1 VQPVEQLDGER
12 GVLIAGFRAAGY
24 GLTDPF
30 HAEIS
35 PLSSAL
41 TITTERLENQFFR
54 IDLDA
59 NGEISAIYDKRAGR
73 DVLEPGQTANQ
84 LIAFE
89 DRPLNYDAW
98 DIDIFYAE
106 KPYPIRDVQRI
117 AVVERGPIRGG
128 VEIARRFLK
137 STIRQRILIYAELP
151 RIDIATEIDWHEHQ
165 ILLKAGFPVAIN
177 AARASY
183 EIQFGVVERPT
194 HRNTSWDVARFETC
208 AQRWIDLSEGGYGV
222 ALLNDSKYGHDLH
235 DNVMRLTLLKSGIN
249 PDPNAD
255 QGLHRFTYALLP
267 HAGDWREAE
276 VVRRAAELNTPLLAY
291 RPQAADDAQQPAE
304 PVSFAS
310 CDAAHV
316 QLDTIKTAE
325 DGDGLIL
332 RVYETHNQ
340 RGPVT
345 LSFARPILDAQP
357 CNLLEEAEEQR
368 TKNNRTENGEPG
380 ARNQEPEKHQAQI
393 TRQAVGQAV
402 GDLIVA
408 GNTLR
413 FAIRPFE
420 IRSFRVRFAT

>member
-1 VQPVEQLDGER
+1 
-12 GVLIAGFRAAGY
+12 
-24 GLTDPF
+24 
-30 HAEIS
+30 
-35 PLSSAL
+35 
-41 TITTERLENQFFR
+41 
-54 IDLDA
+54 
-59 NGEISAIYDKRAGR
+59 
-73 DVLEPGQTANQ
+73 
-84 LIAFE
+84 
-89 DRPLNYDAW
+89 
-98 DIDIFYAE
+98 
-106 KPYPIRDVQRI
+106 
-117 AVVERGPIRGG
+117 VVERGPIRGG